1 MEWTWWNY
9 QNSEKCIYKVG
20 IDLWLKWN
28 EIKSKTNGLYCDN
41 DCEMDEI
48 VDNLVCSLIMET
60 QPNFQ

>member
-1 MEWTWWNY
+1 ME
-9 QNSEKCIYKVG
+9 G
-20 IDLWLKWN
+20 IDLWLKLYGL
-28 EIKSKTNGLYCDN
+28 KSRTNGLCCDN